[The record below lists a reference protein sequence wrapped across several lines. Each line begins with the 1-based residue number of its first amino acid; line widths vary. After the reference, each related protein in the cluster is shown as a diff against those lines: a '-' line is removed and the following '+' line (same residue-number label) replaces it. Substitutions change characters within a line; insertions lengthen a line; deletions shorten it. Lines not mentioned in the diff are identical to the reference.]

1 MVDGGERSCNIRHGR
16 AIQRR
21 VVPLLRPVDHDDRQA
36 EPSRCFDLAI
46 ARAATGVFR
55 DHRLDA
61 VFFQHADFVVQR
73 KGTARGNIARMR
85 QFQWRL
91 HRVDAADE
99 IVVPGR
105 GFERKKLLSAERQKY
120 MFAFVAERGDCLFD
134 SVDTM
139 PPVTRLALPGGTR
152 KDDQRNFGK
161 PCCLNGI
168 GGNLRRIG
176 MGGVHQNIETLGAN
190 EIRQPARAAKTAAAH
205 WHWLF
210 DRRER
215 AAGHGEQNS
224 VAGFLCQPA
233 GQNAGIRRAAKDEYG
248 ACHDV

>member
-1 MVDGGERSCNIRHGR
+1 MVDGGERGCNIRHGR
-16 AIQRR
+16 AIRGR
-21 VVPLLRPVDHDDRQA
+21 VVLLSRPVDHDDRQA

-46 ARAATGVFR
+46 ARAAAGVFR

-61 VFFQHADFVVQR
+61 AFFQHADFVVQR
-73 KGTARGNIARMR
+73 KGAARGNIARMR

-91 HRVDAADE
+91 YRIDAADE
-99 IVVPGR
+99 IAVLGR

-120 MFAFVAERGDCLFD
+120 TFAFVAERDDSLFD

-139 PPVTRLALPGGTR
+139 PPVTRLALPCGTR

-161 PCCLNGI
+161 PSRLNGI

-176 MGGVHQNIETLGAN
+176 MGGIHQNIEILGAN
-190 EIRQPARAAKTAAAH
+190 EIRQPARAAKTAATH
-205 WHWLF
+205 RHRLF

-215 AAGHGEQNS
+215 AAGHGEQNL
-224 VAGFLCQPA
+224 VAGFFGQPA

>member
-1 MVDGGERSCNIRHGR
+1 MANGGERSGNIRHR
-16 AIQRR
+16 HVIQGR
-21 VVPLLRPVDHDDRQA
+21 VVPLSRPVDHDDWQA
-36 EPSRCFDLAI
+36 ELSRRFDLAI

-55 DHRLDA
+55 DHRVDA

-73 KGTARGNIARMR
+73 KGAARGNVARMR

-99 IVVPGR
+99 IVVLGC
-105 GFERKKLLSAERQKY
+105 GFERKKLLPSQSQKHAPA
-120 MFAFVAERGDCLFD
+120 FAAERGDSLFD

-139 PPVTRLALPGGTR
+139 PPVTRLALPGRTR

-161 PCCLNGI
+161 PCGLNGI
-168 GGNLRRIG
+168 GGNLCRIG
-176 MGGVHQNIETLGAN
+176 MGGVHQNIEILCAN
-190 EIRQPARAAKTAAAH
+190 EIRETDSAAKAAAAH
-205 WHWLF
+205 RHRLF

-215 AAGHGEQNS
+215 AASHGEQNS
-224 VAGFLCQPA
+224 VAGFLRQPA

>member
-46 ARAATGVFR
+46 ARAAAGVFR

-73 KGTARGNIARMR
+73 KGAARGNIARMR

-99 IVVPGR
+99 IVVMGR
-105 GFERKKLLSAERQKY
+105 GFERKKLLSAEREKRAPA
-120 MFAFVAERGDCLFD
+120 FAAERGDSLFD
-134 SVDTM
+134 AVHLM
-139 PPVTRLALPGGTR
+139 PPVSRLALPGRTR

-161 PCCLNGI
+161 PCGLNGI
-168 GGNLRRIG
+168 GRNLRRIG
-176 MGGVHQNIETLGAN
+176 MGGVHQNIEILCAN
-190 EIRQPARAAKTAAAH
+190 EIRETARAAKTAAAH
-205 WHWLF
+205 RHRLF

-224 VAGFLCQPA
+224 VAGFFGQPA

>member
-1 MVDGGERSCNIRHGR
+1 MANGGERSGNIWHRHVIQGR
-16 AIQRR
+16 A
-21 VVPLLRPVDHDDRQA
+21 VPLSRPVDHDDRQA

-73 KGTARGNIARMR
+73 KGAARGNIARMR

-91 HRVDAADE
+91 HPVDAAYE
-99 IVVPGR
+99 IVVLGR
-105 GFERKKLLSAERQKY
+105 GFERKKLLPSQSQEHASA
-120 MFAFVAERGDCLFD
+120 FTAERGDSLFD
-134 SVDTM
+134 SVDTI

-161 PCCLNGI
+161 PCGLNGI

-190 EIRQPARAAKTAAAH
+190 EIRETARAAKTAAAH
-205 WHWLF
+205 RHRLF

-224 VAGFLCQPA
+224 VAGFFGQPA
-233 GQNAGIRRAAKDEYG
+233 GQNTGIRRAAKDEYG

>member
-1 MVDGGERSCNIRHGR
+1 MANGGERSGNIRHGR
-16 AIQRR
+16 AIRGR
-21 VVPLLRPVDHDDRQA
+21 LVLLSRPLDHDDRQA

-61 VFFQHADFVVQR
+61 VFFQYADFVVQR
-73 KGTARGNIARMR
+73 KGAARGNIARMR

-91 HRVDAADE
+91 HRIDAADE
-99 IVVPGR
+99 IVVLGR
-105 GFERKKLLSAERQKY
+105 GFERKKLLPSQSQEHASA
-120 MFAFVAERGDCLFD
+120 FAAERGDSLFD
-134 SVDTM
+134 SVDLM
-139 PPVTRLALPGGTR
+139 PPVTRLALPGRTR

-168 GGNLRRIG
+168 GGNLCRIG
-176 MGGVHQNIETLGAN
+176 MGGVHQNIETPGAN
-190 EIRQPARAAKTAAAH
+190 KIRKTARAAKTAAAH
-205 WHWLF
+205 WHRLF

-215 AAGHGEQNS
+215 ATGHGEQNS
-224 VAGFLCQPA
+224 VAGFFGEPA